1 MEQVT
6 MTPEE
11 RAEFEAFRAEK
22 AKKAAEE
29 ARKQARVEY
38 AELVDIEVIKA
49 VEELESLSQQ
59 IKATKEKV
67 YNNFS
72 TVLDMKSEVIGIPKD
87 NQRSHTFTTSDSK
100 FRIML
105 GVNTI
110 DGYRDTVED
119 GITMVKNYIESLA
132 KDETTKALVSAVLR
146 LLARDATGQ
155 IKASRVLQLRKMADE
170 VGDEKFRE
178 GVRII
183 EESYQ
188 PTVTK
193 QYIRAERKDENGAW
207 KSIPL
212 NMTEV

>member
-1 MEQVT
+1 MEQVII
-6 MTPEE
+6 TPEE

-22 AKKAAEE
+22 AKQEAEA

-38 AELVDIEVIKA
+38 AELVDSEVIKA
-49 VEELESLSQQ
+49 VGELESLSQQ

-72 TVLDMKSEVIGIPKD
+72 AVLDMKSEVIGIPKD

-110 DGYRDTVED
+110 DGYRDTVEE

-170 VGDEKFRE
+170 VGDEKFSE

-207 KSIPL
+207 QSIPL

>member
-1 MEQVT
+1 MEQVFI
-6 MTPEE
+6 TPEE

-22 AKKAAEE
+22 AKKEAEA

-38 AELVDIEVIKA
+38 AELVDSEVIKA

-87 NQRSHTFTTSDSK
+87 NPRSHTFTTSDSK

-207 KSIPL
+207 QSIPL